1 MVIDRSD
8 DSESNFQME
17 NDEGDFKR
25 ALIQS
30 FQELVIDDAQAL
42 REIEFVRVPIRHST
56 EQVKTRANGLEDLAG
71 VAD

>member
-56 EQVKTRANGLEDLAG
+56 E
-71 VAD
+71 